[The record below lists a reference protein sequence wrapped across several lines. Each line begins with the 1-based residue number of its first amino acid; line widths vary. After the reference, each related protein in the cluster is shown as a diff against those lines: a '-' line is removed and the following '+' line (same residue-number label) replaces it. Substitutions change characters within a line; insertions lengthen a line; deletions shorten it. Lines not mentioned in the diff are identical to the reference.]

1 MANRVLLDQN
11 GLKVSMPGRN
21 VLTDSNVDLL
31 FTSDWPTLG
40 VVEQGTQVVSWGGGN
55 SGSYDQ
61 SVYFDRP
68 FSSIPSMQVALR
80 IDGGGR
86 SISSGGNVIIERNV
100 LQEISGALGSIAY
113 YRLRSIAY
121 ADRVRFLG
129 EFTRNSGSYII
140 PTLTIDWKVFAYS
153 Y

>member
-1 MANRVLLDQN
+1 
-11 GLKVSMPGRN
+11 
-21 VLTDSNVDLL
+21 
-31 FTSDWPTLG
+31 
-40 VVEQGTQVVSWGGGN
+40 
-55 SGSYDQ
+55 
-61 SVYFDRP
+61 
-68 FSSIPSMQVALR
+68 MQVSLQ
-80 IDGGGR
+80 IEGGGR
-86 SISSGGNVIIERNV
+86 SISSGGNIIIERNV
-100 LQEISGALGSIAY
+100 LQDISGNLGSIAY